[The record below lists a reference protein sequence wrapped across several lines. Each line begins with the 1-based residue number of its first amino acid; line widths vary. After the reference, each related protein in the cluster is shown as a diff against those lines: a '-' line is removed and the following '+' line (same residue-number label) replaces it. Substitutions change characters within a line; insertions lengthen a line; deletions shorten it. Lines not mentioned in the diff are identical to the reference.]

1 MKVTTRFLLA
11 AAVVW
16 IDAFTSR
23 GAPLASNAVH
33 EQSFQLPADAGS
45 GLYAR
50 VTTPLS
56 AGAPPSDAELK
67 PHTDATNLTQ
77 YVNIFVG
84 TEANDDPGDVFA
96 GASVPY
102 GMAKATIN
110 VEGYAPAGYVWPS
123 DKPTRGV
130 SPLHDSG
137 TGSSSGSYG
146 NFCIMPILCADN
158 ELDAC
163 TTLLEP
169 RERMRRNGTDHG
181 RPGYFTTTL
190 DNGIRIELTST
201 RRSTLEKY
209 TFPAA
214 EMRRAK
220 SSPHLVLDWTNDS
233 PGTFRGGEMK
243 ADWQQGRLTMNG
255 TWLSS
260 FGPGDFRY
268 QAFQCVDLL
277 FQGKQRLSAHA
288 FFGGNRRG
296 YDTKRQDLDHWVRV
310 AQQIGQYQAGALVRF
325 DVDREAKEDVTIMVR
340 RGVSFAS
347 AENACRNME
356 AEVGDWD
363 FDATVASS
371 EAAWEDKLRRIELST
386 ATPDYIR
393 RLFYTSMYRTFLSPN
408 NATGDS
414 PFATDSPYFD
424 GMYCTWDTFRTL
436 FPFLSLTSP
445 HEFGEIVET
454 YIDGW
459 RKEGWLPECRA
470 NQVKGFV
477 QGANHGVPVLADFA
491 VKYAKAASSLGVDT
505 DELYRAMQHD
515 IDVPS
520 PQWEYEGRQAAPY
533 QLYGYI
539 PFGYLDPASVGEQ
552 TREAS
557 RSLEYAFGDFTAA
570 MTAQALGKPVDDVQR
585 YAMASLNYS
594 LNFDYGTMSDGF
606 KTFVQRRR
614 ANGTFVPS
622 DPTFCSPLDNN
633 SSHACS
639 LQAENDFGVYE
650 SSSWEYS
657 FYAPHDR
664 AGLVELMGGNATFEK
679 RLDHF
684 FSKGYFAPG
693 NEPSFDTPT
702 LYHVLGKPYRSVRR
716 VREVVDTYFSLK
728 PGGIPG
734 NDDNAAMASLLG
746 FYLLGFYPTPG
757 TKELLILSPFM
768 PGYTLHNP
776 VLGKA
781 TVNVVG
787 YDERSIG
794 KTIPKGVKA
803 FVSEVRID
811 GKRHTSRC
819 RLSFDDL
826 FPGTPEGE
834 RKVEI
839 VLTEQEMEGCG
850 DTDGDWPMSL
860 STGGFLDLKGTRRP
874 S

>member
-1 MKVTTRFLLA
+1 MFEAKRTLALLLLA
-11 AAVVW
+11 ATQLAGQ
-16 IDAFTSR
+16 TSAR
-23 GAPLASNAVH
+23 SMPL
-33 EQSFQLPADAGS
+33 QAGS
-45 GLYAR
+45 TPEQPFGLDPILHSR
-50 VTTPLS
+50 DVVTPT
-56 AGAPPSDAELK
+56 
-67 PHTDATNLTQ
+67 TNTKFTQ

-84 TEANDDPGDVFA
+84 TEANNDPGDVFA
-96 GASVPY
+96 GASTPY

-110 VEGYAPAGYVWPS
+110 VEGYAPAGYVYPS
-123 DKPTRGV
+123 DQPTRGV

-137 TGSSSGSYG
+137 TGSSEGSYG
-146 NFCIMPILCADN
+146 NFCIMPVLCTAN
-158 ELDAC
+158 AIDAC
-163 TTLLEP
+163 PTLLDP
-169 RERMRRNGTDHG
+169 RKRLRRNNTDHG

-190 DNGIRIELTST
+190 DNGIKIELTST

-214 EMRRAK
+214 EMRRMK

-243 ADWQQGRLTMNG
+243 ADWEKGRLMMNG

-260 FGPGDFRY
+260 FGPGEFRY
-268 QAFQCVDLL
+268 HAFQCVDLN
-277 FQGKQRLSAHA
+277 FNGKQQLSSHA
-288 FFGGNRRG
+288 FFGGNRQG
-296 YDTKRQDLDHWVRV
+296 YDTKRTDLDHWVRV
-310 AQQIGQYQAGALVRF
+310 AQQIGQYQAGAVVGF
-325 DVDREAKEDVTIMVR
+325 ESDAKADQDVTITVR

-356 AEVGDWD
+356 TEIPTWD
-363 FDATVASS
+363 FDATVAASDS
-371 EAAWEDKLRRIELST
+371 LWEEKLQRIQLNPST
-386 ATPDYIR
+386 SDYIQ
-393 RLFYTSMYRTFLSPN
+393 RLFYTSFYRTFLSPN
-408 NATGDS
+408 NATEDG
-414 PFATDSPYFD
+414 PFPTTAPYFD

-445 HEFGEIVET
+445 VEFAQIVET

-470 NQVKGFV
+470 NQVKGYI
-477 QGANHGVPVLADFA
+477 QGANNGVPVLADFA
-491 VKYAKAASSLGVDT
+491 VKYAKAAASLGVNT
-505 DELYRAMQHD
+505 DELYEAMQHD

-533 QLYGYI
+533 QLYGYV

-570 MTAQALGKPVDDVQR
+570 MTARALNKPDADVQR
-585 YAMASLNYS
+585 YAKASLNYS
-594 LNFDYGTMSDGF
+594 LNFDHHTISDGF
-606 KTFVQRRR
+606 KTFVQRRY
-614 ANGTFVPS
+614 ANGTFQPS

-657 FYAPHDR
+657 LYAPQDR
-664 AGLVELMGGNATFEK
+664 AGLVELLGGKATFEK

-684 FSKGYFAPG
+684 FSKGYYGPG

-702 LYHVLGKPYRSVRR
+702 MYHFIAKPYRSVQR
-716 VREVVDTYFSLK
+716 VREVVHKYFSLE
-728 PGGIPG
+728 PSGIPG

-746 FYLLGFYPTPG
+746 WFLLGFYPTPG
-757 TKELLILSPFM
+757 TKELLVLSPFM
-768 PGYTLHNP
+768 PGYTINNP
-776 VLGKA
+776 VLGKT
-781 TVNVVG
+781 TVTVTG

-794 KTIPKGVKA
+794 ETIPKGVKA
-803 FVSEVRID
+803 YVEQVLID
-811 GKRHTSRC
+811 GKPHSSRC
-819 RLSFDDL
+819 RMSFDDL
-826 FPGTPEGE
+826 FPGVAGAE

-839 VLTEQEMEGCG
+839 VLTDREVDGCG
-850 DTDGDWPMSL
+850 DSPADDPASL
-860 STGGFLDLKGTRRP
+860 STGGFLDCKTEKAKI
-874 S
+874 